1 MSLRVKVNFK
11 GHLSI
16 KRKLMGAFNVESFYQ
31 RIATNYEKLSSNEQ
45 MVIDLII
52 RSEDISKIKIK
63 NISKELFISSST
75 IVRAARKL
83 GYATF
88 SELKYSA
95 LQDQDI
101 RSQGETHEP
110 LEDVLQRINYD
121 FSKTVQMLSRES
133 ISKFVSYLNNARRI
147 FCVGSGSSVNVSSD
161 FTKRLKLLD
170 YWINDYDEI
179 FAIRDIADIA
189 GKDDVIVVFSL
200 AGGNDLVNNYLVR
213 ARANGTK
220 IISITGML
228 ASSVIELSDANV
240 LVYASPTP
248 RARMRSRLMLYVA
261 SDVIFE
267 YVLSHPKGKKLP

>member
-1 MSLRVKVNFK
+1 
-11 GHLSI
+11 
-16 KRKLMGAFNVESFYQ
+16 MGAFNVESFYQ